1 MLYSPLMKARYSAS
15 ESPRLLLTT
24 EYGAIWLVIV
34 IGFTLSLAALWLI
47 HGQLEAHKNI
57 EFEWVAH
64 NRIRAINHGVDN
76 GLLAIANIR
85 DYFEASGV
93 VEPQEFQQFAR
104 SQLEKHGEIHALM
117 WVPASVLSMKAGSAG
132 VYSADNGDGRY
143 RTHGYILSGG
153 DNIDQPVT
161 VINADAMQ
169 DYPLGIEFGSKKE
182 FPILLK
188 QARDANRMAASGR
201 IGFRDSENNI
211 DNGFMA
217 ALPVLEAEPGG
228 GDTGQQERS
237 LQGFVV
243 GLFRLND
250 ITKVSISMLE
260 PRGVEILLVDE
271 SAEPGNRFLHF
282 YTSRLSPRIIGEE
295 NFLAWWR
302 NEKERKLGERI
313 NVGDRQWSI
322 VCGQT
327 EHFRSAEAFGQ
338 SPWVVL
344 ITGLLFTVLLAFYLE
359 RIRESAQQRLVMEQ
373 RLMEREELFRQ
384 MTETVD
390 EAFWAT
396 TAEGDKLL
404 YISPAHKK
412 ITGLAGRDI
421 HTTLLNGVHPKDQAR
436 LAGALHNIRQ
446 TKTDFEVIYRVQ
458 HVDGGWRWLRT
469 KGFPILD
476 EHGEVIRMV
485 GFSEDITE
493 RKLADQALRE
503 SEAKLRDLFQQSPDV
518 IMTVDSKGTILLMNR
533 SIPALPAERAVGRN
547 SLALMPRGF
556 RKWYRRALAAV
567 FSKNEI
573 RSFQYSTD
581 EGVYWEGRIVP
592 ISGSGPLTAAMVI
605 ATDVTE
611 KRNLEQQTLRN
622 ARLASIGVL
631 SAGVAHEINNPNNSI
646 QFNASLVSRAWKEIT
661 PILNEYYL
669 ENGDFA
675 MGGLPF
681 SEVRETFPKLLSD
694 ISDNSERIRRIV
706 LNLKHM
712 ARQDEGEYDQLI
724 DIQQVLETAMMI
736 LHNQIQKHT
745 DSCLLNIPE
754 GLPRLRGNSQQL
766 EQVFINV
773 LLNALQSLTE
783 RTQGVQIDVIHRP
796 ESQCV
801 DIEVQDQGRGVSEP
815 NIGRLTEPFF
825 TTRKE
830 TGGTGLGLSISRSI
844 MEKHGGKLLFESKAG
859 EGTKV
864 TICIPCPT

>member
-1 MLYSPLMKARYSAS
+1 MKDKYSVS

-24 EYGAIWLVIV
+24 EYSAIWLVIV

-47 HGQLEAHKNI
+47 HGQLEGHKNI

-64 NRIRAINHGVDN
+64 NRIRAIDHGIEN
-76 GLLAIANIR
+76 GLLAITSIR
-85 DYFEASGV
+85 DYFEASDV
-93 VEPQEFQQFAR
+93 VEPDEFQQFAG

-117 WVPASVLSMKAGSAG
+117 WVPASVLSVDTGSAE
-132 VYSADNGDGRY
+132 AHPLHNGDERY

-153 DNIDQPVT
+153 DSINKPVT
-161 VINADAMQ
+161 VIHANAMQ
-169 DYPLGIEFGSKKE
+169 DYPLGIEFGSKSL
-182 FPILLK
+182 FPELLE
-188 QARDANRMAASGR
+188 QARDNNRMAASGR
-201 IGFRDSENNI
+201 IEFRDGEKKI

-217 ALPVLEAEPGG
+217 ALPVLATGSVEESS
-228 GDTGQQERS
+228 GQQARY

-243 GLFRLND
+243 GLFRLSD
-250 ITKVSISMLE
+250 ITQASISMLE

-271 SAEPGNRFLHF
+271 SAEPGGRFLHF
-282 YTSRLSPRIIGEE
+282 YASRLSPRSIGEE
-295 NFLAWWR
+295 NFLDWWR
-302 NEKERKLGERI
+302 NEKERKLGELI
-313 NVGDRQWSI
+313 HVGDRQWSI

-327 EHFRSAEAFGQ
+327 DHFRSAEAFGQ

-344 ITGLLFTVLLAFYLE
+344 VTGLLFTVLLAFYLE
-359 RIRESAQQRLVMEQ
+359 RIRENAHQRLVLEQ

-396 TAEGDKLL
+396 TADGDKLI
-404 YISPAHKK
+404 YISPAHKN

-421 HTTLLNGVHPKDQAR
+421 HTTLLNGVHPEDQAK
-436 LAGALHNIRQ
+436 LAGALHSIRQ
-446 TKTDFEVIYRVQ
+446 TKTDFEVVYRVQ
-458 HVDGGWRWLRT
+458 HIDGVWRWLRT

-476 EHGEVIRMV
+476 ENGKVIRMV

-503 SEAKLRDLFQQSPDV
+503 SEAILRDLFQQSPDV
-518 IMTVDSKGTILLMNR
+518 IMTVDRKGTILLMNR

-556 RKWYRRALAAV
+556 RKWYRRALEAV
-567 FSKNEI
+567 FSKNET

-592 ISGSGPLTAAMVI
+592 ISSSGPLTAAMVI

-661 PILNEYYL
+661 PILNEYYQ

-675 MGGLPF
+675 LVGLPF

-694 ISDNSERIRRIV
+694 ITDNSERIRRIV

-712 ARQDEGEYDQLI
+712 ARQDEGEYNQLI

-745 DSCLLNIPE
+745 DSCSLNIPE
-754 GLPRLRGNSQQL
+754 GLPRIRGNSQQL

-773 LLNALQSLTE
+773 LLNALQSLGD
-783 RTQGVQIDVIHRP
+783 RTRSVQIDVFHRP

-801 DIEVQDQGRGVSEP
+801 DIEVQDQGCGVSER

-844 MEKHGGKLLFESKAG
+844 MEKHGGRLLFESKAG

-864 TICIPCPT
+864 TICIPCPS